1 MYVWQMTGID
11 LKKYL
16 CVDLRTAK
24 TRVSSSSSFGKEYI
38 EDKVTSTEEENLVSE
53 SCLPIKMKGTVCCIP
68 GERHAKRAI
77 ERERETEVSESM
89 RVWFING
96 LN

>member
-1 MYVWQMTGID
+1 MTGID

-24 TRVSSSSSFGKEYI
+24 TRVSSSSSSSFGKEYI
-38 EDKVTSTEEENLVSE
+38 QDKVTSTEEENLVSE

-77 ERERETEVSESM
+77 ERERERPKCLSRCECGSLMV
-89 RVWFING
+89 
-96 LN
+96 